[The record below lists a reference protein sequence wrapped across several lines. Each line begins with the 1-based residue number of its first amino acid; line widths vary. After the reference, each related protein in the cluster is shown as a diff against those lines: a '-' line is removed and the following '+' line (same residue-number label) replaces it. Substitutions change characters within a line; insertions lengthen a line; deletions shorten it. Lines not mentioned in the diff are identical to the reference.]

1 MLLLPTSKVSLF
13 TMPKDFISL
22 YRLTVF
28 ADLVKQ
34 TQPNLRRDRSRE
46 IKNKRLRTGQIV

>member
-1 MLLLPTSKVSLF
+1 
-13 TMPKDFISL
+13 MPKDFISL